1 MRERLLRLVDKPTT
15 LGNAGELNWATLR
28 HGQRQRY
35 DDEGFGIP
43 YDLYTISIRHLHT
56 LCTNVG
62 QFTYGSLMQQC
73 TGVHGEAYRY
83 KTDRLNNVH
92 TPIDR

>member
-15 LGNAGELNWATLR
+15 LGKSRRTKLGNTSAQ
-28 HGQRQRY
+28 HRY
-35 DDEGFGIP
+35 DEGFGIP
-43 YDLYTISIRHLHT
+43 YDLYTITIRHLRT
-56 LCTNVG
+56 LCTDVG
-62 QFTYGSLMQQC
+62 QFMYGSLTQQC
-73 TGVHGEAYRY
+73 TGVHGEAYGY